1 MTLGS
6 VNAVLAILGRSENE
20 ISESEVQARLAE
32 ADRKIRSRHNN
43 KYSVDKFYAVGI
55 SKSYSLFFTP
65 KTGASLSV
73 YVRGTL
79 ATLTTDYTVSGGDI
93 TFTSSFPLYSGDLIV
108 VFYTPDFFDDY
119 ANYIAAERIYSVALV
134 DTTSAVGKAVYD
146 SIKDTVREYER
157 LAMSKPHVAGV
168 LDHRE
173 DGGIH

>member
-6 VNAVLAILGRSENE
+6 VAGVLSILGRSENE
-20 ISESEVQARLAE
+20 LSESEVEARLAE
-32 ADRKIRSRHNN
+32 AERKIRNRHNN
-43 KYSVDKFYAVGI
+43 KFSIDKFYAVAR
-55 SKSYSLFFTP
+55 SKTYSLFFTP
-65 KTGASLSV
+65 KTGASVQV
-73 YVRGTL
+73 YVSGL
-79 ATLTTDYTVSGGDI
+79 LVDSNNYTVTNGDI
-93 TFTSSFPLYSGDLIV
+93 TFAGSFSLYSGDLIV
-108 VFYTPDFFDDY
+108 VYYTPDFYDDY
-119 ANYIAAERIYSVALV
+119 ANYIAAERIYAVSLV